1 MDVWKFNVECMT
13 EGEAQDLVKK
23 ELISDVFMS
32 FFMSLCIIVVGCN
45 SLHFVFNLS
54 APIYEMVD
62 LKDMTD
68 QVICHLEAF
77 LQSTGRQLRNSIRI
91 FLIISFSE

>member
-1 MDVWKFNVECMT
+1 MDVRMFNVECVT

-45 SLHFVFNLS
+45 SFHFVFNL
-54 APIYEMVD
+54 
-62 LKDMTD
+62 
-68 QVICHLEAF
+68 
-77 LQSTGRQLRNSIRI
+77 
-91 FLIISFSE
+91 